1 MIRSYT
7 GKKNVGGDS
16 TTVQDALVV
25 ESPLAIYINEIPLTI
40 TMQTPGNELELA
52 VGLLIAEGIIKRKNP
67 LPHFQMIQKETLM
80 EVHFDIPDFIS
91 SETNQRSLLSISS
104 CGICGKTEW
113 STPTGDALPASIL
126 QFSIQSCFDQM
137 SQAQPNF
144 EQSGGLHAA
153 ALFDNKGVMLCCF
166 EDIGRHNAVDKCVG
180 YYYTKTDLPN
190 IGMISVSGRISY
202 EIIAKCFMAK
212 IPVIAAVSAP
222 SSLAV
227 DFAKEWGIQ
236 LFAFCRENR
245 FTQYA

>member
-1 MIRSYT
+1 M
-7 GKKNVGGDS
+7 K
-16 TTVQDALVV
+16 
-25 ESPLAIYINEIPLTI
+25 
-40 TMQTPGNELELA
+40 
-52 VGLLIAEGIIKRKNP
+52 
-67 LPHFQMIQKETLM
+67 
-80 EVHFDIPDFIS
+80 
-91 SETNQRSLLSISS
+91 
-104 CGICGKTEW
+104 
-113 STPTGDALPASIL
+113 
-126 QFSIQSCFDQM
+126 
-137 SQAQPNF
+137 QAQPKF

-153 ALFDNKGVMLCCF
+153 ALFDQTGKMICCF

-180 YYYTKTDLPN
+180 FYYLEKNPSQL
-190 IGMISVSGRISY
+190 GMVTVSGRISY